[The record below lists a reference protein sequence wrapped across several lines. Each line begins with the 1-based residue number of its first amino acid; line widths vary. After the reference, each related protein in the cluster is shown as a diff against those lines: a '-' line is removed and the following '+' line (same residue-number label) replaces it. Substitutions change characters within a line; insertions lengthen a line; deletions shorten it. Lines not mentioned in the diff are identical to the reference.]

1 MVDEKEELQDQEESE
16 ETSKGKKS
24 KTKLIII
31 IMVAAFLVLGVG
43 GFGVYKFVLEKPP
56 ETLEVKPQKKTT
68 STKDLDKIVGTMF
81 PLETFLVNIDDEDET
96 RFLKTKLILEL
107 GDESMQ
113 EEVDMR
119 IAQVRDT
126 ILLLLSSKDFSEIRS
141 LDGKYILREEILEQ
155 LNGVLVTG
163 KLKNVY
169 FTEFVVQ

>member
-1 MVDEKEELQDQEESE
+1 MADEKEEPQDQEENE
-16 ETSKGKKS
+16 EASRGKKS

-31 IMVAAFLVLGVG
+31 IVVASFLVLGGG
-43 GFGVYKFVLEKPP
+43 GFGVYKFLLEKSP
-56 ETLEVKPQKKTT
+56 ETLEEKPQKKTR
-68 STKDLDKIVGTMF
+68 STKDLDKIVGAMF

-107 GDESMQ
+107 GDESMK

-163 KLKNVY
+163 KLKNIY